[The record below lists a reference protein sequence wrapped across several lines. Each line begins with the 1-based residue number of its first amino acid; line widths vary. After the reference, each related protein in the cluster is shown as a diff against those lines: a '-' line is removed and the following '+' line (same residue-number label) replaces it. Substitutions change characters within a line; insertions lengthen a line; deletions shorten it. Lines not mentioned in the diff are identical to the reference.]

1 MTRKKFVPLFSES
14 GTGNRMVVLLP
25 GRHPCQCLAVR
36 HRLIVL
42 SAEERKYAEMDTN
55 AARRHISRIRST
67 PWAPGVEPP
76 PWIITRKLRR
86 RYGNRLKGKTMEEEG
101 EAVDGVHEN
110 SVNESEPEKEEEWNE
125 AEAEIGSP
133 PDIDAQT
140 RLVKAL
146 VQRDRLLHFDAT
158 TAKRTRVIDDEVDYF
173 VSEGGGGGA
182 ALWLDPQTRARVAR
196 RVEELR
202 AQRRALRSQAAR
214 ALTINF
220 TNMTVSEQH
229 TCSAQVLP
237 TDEDFALLAPSAIDK
252 SNSMGISDPF
262 LNVSVPQFIPPPG
275 GSNLTE
281 GRVRDAKRQQ
291 QQQQQRSRVQDTDQ
305 QKIEDR
311 GFCLSMHQ
319 PWASLLVR
327 GVKIHE
333 GRSWYSAHRGP
344 LWIAAAARNPD
355 EEEVRAIEADYL
367 RRRGEFLLPIRY
379 VLSFP
384 RWTSICVGVSGAK
397 QVDFPTSYPTGVL
410 VGCVNVDEV
419 LPQKEYRLK
428 FPDGESESPY
438 VFVCSDPRELL
449 IKLPMS
455 GQHKICELLNDLKVH
470 ILSVPCKTFVEKGDK
485 INLYY
490 TGRLRDNRQE
500 FDSNVGKT
508 PLQVIVGTGQ
518 LFDGFDQGLLGTCEG
533 EHRRLLI
540 PSSMGHGSKG
550 YEDVIPP
557 FSDLELDIKVVSI
570 EKKAERHQK
579 QTLTMGLR
587 TWQKRRIMGQATT
600 DQGMKSCGYED
611 LITRVY
617 LEYC

>member
-14 GTGNRMVVLLP
+14 GAGNRMVVLLP

-36 HRLIVL
+36 HRLVGNCTSCGRIVCEQEGSGSCYFCGNLVL
-42 SAEERKYAEMDTN
+42 SAEDRKYAEMNTN
-55 AARRHISRIRST
+55 AARKHISRIRSI
-67 PWAPGVEPP
+67 PWAPGVQPP
-76 PWIITRKLRR
+76 PWTITRKLRR
-86 RYGNRLKGKTMEEEG
+86 RYGNRLRGRTAEEEG
-101 EAVDGVHEN
+101 EAVDDAHEN
-110 SVNESEPEKEEEWNE
+110 SVNELEPEEEEEWNE
-125 AEAEIGSP
+125 AEAEIDSP
-133 PDIDAQT
+133 SDIDAQA
-140 RLVKAL
+140 RLVEGLVKAL

-158 TAKRTRVIDDEVDYF
+158 TVKRTRVIDDEVDYF

-202 AQRRALRSQAAR
+202 AQRRALRSQAAT

-220 TNMTVSEQH
+220 TNMTVSEEH

-237 TDEDFALLAPSAIDK
+237 TEEDLALLAPSATEK
-252 SNSMGISDPF
+252 SNPMGISDPF

-275 GSNLTE
+275 GSALTE

-291 QQQQQRSRVQDTDQ
+291 QQQQQRSRVQDTAQ

-344 LWIAAAARNPD
+344 LWIAAAAKNPD

-367 RRRGEFLLPIRY
+367 RRR
-379 VLSFP
+379 
-384 RWTSICVGVSGAK
+384 GAK

-455 GQHKICELLNDLKVH
+455 GQHKIYRMDPH
-470 ILSVPCKTFVEKGDK
+470 IHAAAKE
-485 INLYY
+485 NL
-490 TGRLRDNRQE
+490 T
-500 FDSNVGKT
+500 
-508 PLQVIVGTGQ
+508 
-518 LFDGFDQGLLGTCEG
+518 
-533 EHRRLLI
+533 
-540 PSSMGHGSKG
+540 
-550 YEDVIPP
+550 
-557 FSDLELDIKVVSI
+557 
-570 EKKAERHQK
+570 
-579 QTLTMGLR
+579 
-587 TWQKRRIMGQATT
+587 
-600 DQGMKSCGYED
+600 
-611 LITRVY
+611 
-617 LEYC
+617 